1 MDKFFFHKNYL
12 FQDFDGY
19 IFSKNSRKDIFTDE
33 FYVDWVNNV
42 SMTQNKLILNRIDN
56 FIESDDYILSK
67 KHEQNAK

>member
-56 FIESDDYILSK
+56 FIESDDYTLSK